1 MMQKIKIKLKNHPLT
16 KDLYRCLKD
25 KCDKIIR
32 KKRIRYTGRFVDR
45 SHGFTCLCIVL
56 AGYKEYTYSD
66 VLGRIKKYQKD
77 DMDVCVVSSGVS
89 SEQLDIICA
98 RNGWSYLSTK
108 ENHVGLVQNVAIA
121 KHPKAKYIFKLDED
135 IFITENYFDN
145 MLKAYEH
152 AQEGNYVPGV
162 MAPLINVNGY
172 SYAKIL
178 EKLNLCN
185 VYEEKFGTFKYATGQ
200 TTAIESNAELAKF
213 MWGKEG
219 YVPYIDE
226 LNRKFSQEPLCENPC
241 SFRFSIGAILFERKL
256 WDDMGFFSVSKSSTG
271 MGQDEKEIDTF
282 CYLNSRV
289 LMVSEN
295 VVVGH
300 LSFGPQNEEMKQ
312 FFFAHP
318 ENFR

>member
-1 MMQKIKIKLKNHPLT
+1 MLGRVKNILKRHPMTSGLYKRLKEIRDYRIKE
-16 KDLYRCLKD
+16 
-25 KCDKIIR
+25 
-32 KKRIRYTGRFVDR
+32 KRIGYHGKFVDR
-45 SHGFTCLCIVL
+45 SHGADILCIVL

-77 DMDVCVVSSGVS
+77 DMDVCLVSSGVS

-178 EKLNLCN
+178 EKLNLCQ

-200 TTAIESNAELAKF
+200 ATAIESNAELAKF

-226 LNRKFSQEPLCENPC
+226 LNRKFSHEPLCENPC

-256 WDDMGFFSVSKSSTG
+256 WEDMGFFSVSKSSTG

-300 LSFGPQNEEMKQ
+300 LSFSLQNEEMKQ
-312 FFFAHP
+312 FYFAHP